1 MKNVVI
7 KKASCAILL
16 FLMCSRLSYYNTQK
30 KHPISANNTT
40 TPVVVNADKGTE
52 ISKDTVYVVSEEYT
66 TSTIVADKGV
76 ITNTPTGA
84 QVVIMLT
91 EGNMNAK
98 TAGKN
103 HIRTGKFFITT
114 SELQHEYVPMADNP
128 NVIQVNNN
136 NSPTIYTNARLMGSF
151 NGSNIKTIDSSIVLG
166 FTMFITGASLI
177 ILKFSTINKVKKEL

>member
-16 FLMCSRLSYYNTQK
+16 FLLCSRLSYYNTQN

-40 TPVVVNADKGTE
+40 PVVVNVGKGSE

-66 TSTIVADKGV
+66 TSTIVADKG
-76 ITNTPTGA
+76 IIKNIPTGE
-84 QVVIMLT
+84 QVVITLS

-98 TAGKN
+98 TATKN
-103 HIRTGKFFITT
+103 HIQTGKVFITT
-114 SELQHEYVPMADNP
+114 SELQHKYIPFVNNS

-136 NSPTIYTNARLMGSF
+136 NSPALYTNARLMGSF
-151 NGSNIKTIDSSIVLG
+151 NGSNIKTIDSSILLG